1 MKTNLKLAWRNLW
14 RNRRRTFI
22 AISSIVFSVLLA
34 SWMRSMQEGSY
45 DSMIDNT
52 VKFYSGYLQVQDTAF
67 WEERTIDNGFETT
80 GELKSKISK
89 VKNVTLVSDR
99 LESFALAANHLHSK
113 PAMVMGIEPEA
124 EDQITNISKKITSGK
139 FIATGDKS
147 VVVAE
152 GLAGYLNLEVG
163 DTLVMISQG
172 YHGISANGLFEIVGI
187 MTHPNP
193 EFNKRMVYL
202 DISQAREFY
211 SAYNISTSLVVM
223 TDDHTKV
230 AHLKNEIVK
239 LVPER
244 NTVMTWT
251 EMQPEIVQLIESDRG
266 SGIIMLA
273 ILYIVIAFG
282 MFSVV
287 MMMTKERKR
296 EFGVIHAVGMKKQKL
311 STIVFLETILIGF
324 IGCTIG
330 LIISYL
336 FCLYFYYY
344 PLPLRGEM
352 AEATIQYGM
361 EPYMFFSIKSSLFYS
376 QMILVFIISVIISI
390 FPIANIHRMKIT
402 KAMRA

>member
-14 RNRRRTFI
+14 RNRRRTLI

-89 VKNVTLVSDR
+89 IKNVTLVSDR
-99 LESFALAANHLHSK
+99 LESFALAADHLHSK

-124 EDQITNISKKITSGK
+124 EDQITNISKKITAGR
-139 FIATGDKS
+139 FITNGDKG
-147 VVVAE
+147 VVVAK

-202 DISQAREFY
+202 DINQAREFY

-230 AHLKNEIVK
+230 NHLRNEIIK
-239 LVPER
+239 LLPER

-324 IGCTIG
+324 IGCAIG

-336 FCLYFYYY
+336 FCLF
-344 PLPLRGEM
+344 LL
-352 AEATIQYGM
+352 Q
-361 EPYMFFSIKSSLFYS
+361 SL
-376 QMILVFIISVIISI
+376 
-390 FPIANIHRMKIT
+390 AAKGRNG
-402 KAMRA
+402 